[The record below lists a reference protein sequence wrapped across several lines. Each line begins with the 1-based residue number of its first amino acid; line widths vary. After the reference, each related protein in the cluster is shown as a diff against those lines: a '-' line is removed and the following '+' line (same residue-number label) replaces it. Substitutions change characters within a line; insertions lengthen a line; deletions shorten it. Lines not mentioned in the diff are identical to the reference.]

1 MSTLTNV
8 VMTEFR
14 ARGGQVMAVMGQMG
28 SATRAWTGSI
38 NENIRQSDR
47 LNNQWRAI
55 GTTIR
60 YAIAGQAVFGLTRM
74 VSQLKDVQTQLGL
87 IQAIASQPPAPGS
100 TSLMGG
106 PLSTKQVDTL
116 GRELQKVAL
125 RTMAPI
131 SEVNDAAVQLYS
143 TVSNVPPDQVS
154 PMLEAIAKAA
164 TLSTTGVDDLTGGLL
179 ALNIAFQRTN
189 NPSNI
194 RNVSQMWAS
203 MIALIPGG
211 PARGAEI
218 VKQLGPVSTQFM
230 QAPGVGTSPEEAQ
243 AQMFALLTGSM
254 RTGQTPSVAGRGLAF
269 LAQAVATP
277 RTPKQVKAL
286 AQFGITPD
294 VVHEEGV
301 YNAIVNHLLP
311 QIKYGGNVKA
321 LAAIPEEQLSEDTDF
336 AGLPPGQS
344 QKLRDAIGMIHG
356 VRSAIILSSQLQ
368 QHGNVQS
375 LDQDFQIMMGN
386 MDQHTRDVLELSK
399 QWSRFSDRAKLKEAS
414 NALNLMGLQVAQ
426 VFEPVL
432 NFAASQ
438 ALTPLAKQMQKNPDI
453 VSALVL
459 GGTGIAAAYGGGRFL
474 KGPGGLS
481 RGIAGAQTLQSLG
494 GAEADG
500 SAMRPFFVIVQ
511 NQLYNP
517 YGIGKGGPGGGG
529 PGGPG
534 GPVILGPGQKPP
546 DLPDGKK
553 PGKFGKYGKFGGALL
568 GWQAALL
575 TAYAFEG
582 ANINQAVLPGWLSQY
597 SGTKGY
603 GAAGHDI
610 NRLLGLSEAGQD
622 ISRAKK
628 HAGWMGW
635 SPSDLWG
642 GGLPFDMPGGPG
654 IGKQSRGPGAGGQR
668 DRVALNS
675 LQRAQAIWGKNVSG
689 VSDPSITYGPGG
701 INDATLTLN
710 LNIKHPDGSI
720 TKKKV
725 HTRYE
730 VWQNNKAPSQGG
742 KVAKSRR

>member
-28 SATRAWTGSI
+28 SATRAWTGSV

-47 LNNQWRAI
+47 LNQQWRAI

-60 YAIAGQAVFGLTRM
+60 YAIAGQAIFGLTRM

-87 IQAIASQPPAPGS
+87 IQAIASQPPAAGS

-106 PLSTKQVDTL
+106 PLSTKQVDVL

-286 AQFGITPD
+286 AEFGITPD

-311 QIKYGGNVKA
+311 KVKYGGNVKA
-321 LAAIPEEQLSEDTDF
+321 LAAIPEDQLSEDTDF

-386 MDQHTRDVLELSK
+386 MDEHTRDVLELSK
-399 QWSRFSDRAKLKEAS
+399 QWARFADRAKLKEAS

-438 ALTPLAKQMQKNPDI
+438 AITPLAKKMQENPDI
-453 VSALVL
+453 TRDAVIGVAGVAALL
-459 GGTGIAAAYGGGRFL
+459 GGRRFL
-474 KGPGGLS
+474 GGPGGAAK
-481 RGIAGAQTLQSLG
+481 GVAGAQALQSLG
-494 GAEADG
+494 GAVPDG
-500 SAMRPFFVIVQ
+500 SFMRPFFVVVQ

-529 PGGPG
+529 PVVVGGPG
-534 GPVILGPGQKPP
+534 TKPG
-546 DLPDGKK
+546 DLPEGAKK
-553 PGKFGKYGKFGGALL
+553 PGRFSRIGATGARVALLPVVADFYQSIFHPDQPSVFSPEFWTKEQARKSTLFGGLFA
-568 GWQAALL
+568 
-575 TAYAFEG
+575 
-582 ANINQAVLPGWLSQY
+582 
-597 SGTKGY
+597 
-603 GAAGHDI
+603 
-610 NRLLGLSEAGQD
+610 
-622 ISRAKK
+622 
-628 HAGWMGW
+628 
-635 SPSDLWG
+635 
-642 GGLPFDMPGGPG
+642 PGGTGPSARDRAVMNRDAG
-654 IGKQSRGPGAGGQR
+654 RPGAGGQL
-668 DRVALNS
+668 DTVPLND
-675 LQRAQAIWGKNVSG
+675 LKRAQSFWGKNVVG
-689 VSDPSITYGPGG
+689 VTDPSLGVDPKS
-701 INDATLTLN
+701 NASELTLN

-725 HTRYE
+725 HLRYE
-730 VWQNNKAPSQGG
+730 QWQNGKAPSQGG
-742 KVAKSRR
+742 KSAKSRR